1 MNEYQLHSG
10 HSVNESWKVVNKNM
24 NSGTSLVALG
34 LRLPT
39 CVRGTQVGSLVGELR
54 SCMLSRAGEKKKRMR
69 TQELV
74 DLGSHP
80 STGSES

>member
-24 NSGTSLVALG
+24 NSGTSLAALG

-54 SCMLSRAGEKKKRMR
+54 SCMLSRAGGKKKKNA
-69 TQELV
+69 
-74 DLGSHP
+74 DSGAGGSGFTSQHRL
-80 STGSES
+80 

>member
-1 MNEYQLHSG
+1 
-10 HSVNESWKVVNKNM
+10 M

-54 SCMLSRAGEKKKRMR
+54 SCMLSWAGEKKKECGLRSWWIWVHIPAQALR
-69 TQELV
+69 AEW
-74 DLGSHP
+74 P
-80 STGSES
+80 